1 MDEEK
6 TEGVTMGDVFRIIK
20 RRIWYILGATV
31 LFTVV
36 MVLILEFF
44 INPMLSTYSM
54 DFRLAFPAGSEDVY
68 PDGSPFFYQDIVSR
82 EFLTD
87 AKNSS
92 PSLSGVDADKMFRN
106 GDVIIEAETITE
118 EGVTTYTGTYTITV
132 EGSYFKNDDQAE
144 DFIKA
149 LANAPIASMRESA
162 KEVDYTFDSETI
174 KNLPFEERLS
184 QLADKKAELLG
195 VYDNWVN
202 VYSETY
208 LVRYSDENGTVVR
221 KLKDFRDSAAALF
234 SESVKRE
241 LENEL
246 EFGGYYWTGNDEDLE
261 TYITQLENEYLRNQD
276 EIKAQ
281 SQGQT
286 VINDRLVE
294 LITRNNNIAHWVGF
308 DYDAATGAI
317 TPNGKGTLTAENVN
331 AFDKK
336 LNDEV
341 DKLNKEAENLT
352 NVIGSVYARGTAVL
366 FEKQKVTSSGD
377 ISTIV
382 GAIGCFV
389 GGFIIAC
396 VVTYVVESN
405 RKKKSQEPSD
415 ETKSEAPETQE

>member
-6 TEGVTMGDVFRIIK
+6 TEGVTVGDVFRIIK
-20 RRIWYILGATV
+20 RRIWYVLGATV

-36 MVLILEFF
+36 MVLILEFL

-92 PSLSGVDADKMFRN
+92 PSLSSVDTDKMFRN
-106 GDVIIEAETITE
+106 GDVIVEAQTITE

-184 QLADKKAELLG
+184 MLAQEKDNLLS
-195 VYDNWVN
+195 VYDSWVN

-221 KLKDFRDSAAALF
+221 RLKDFRDRVAALY

-241 LENEL
+241 LESEL
-246 EFGGYYWTGNDEDLE
+246 QFGGYYWTGSEEDLE
-261 TYITQLENEYLRNQD
+261 AYIAQLEREYVRNQD
-276 EIKAQ
+276 AIEALSGI
-281 SQGQT
+281 SMGD
-286 VINDRLVE
+286 NDRLVE

-308 DYDAATGAI
+308 DYDAQTGTI

-331 AFDKK
+331 AFNEK
-336 LNDEV
+336 LNSEFDA
-341 DKLNKEAENLT
+341 LNEEAKNLT
-352 NVIGSVYARGTAVL
+352 NVIGSIYARGMAPL

-382 GAIGCFV
+382 GAVGCFV

-396 VVTYVVESN
+396 IVVYVIDTN
-405 RKKKSQEPSD
+405 KKKRAQEVSE
-415 ETKSEAPETQE
+415 ETEEAPKTQE

>member
-36 MVLILEFF
+36 MVLVLKFL
-44 INPMLSTYSM
+44 INPMLATYSM

-92 PSLSGVDADKMFRN
+92 PSLASVDTDKMFRN
-106 GDVIIEAETITE
+106 GDVIIEAETLTE
-118 EGVTTYTGTYTITV
+118 DGVTTYTGTYTITA
-132 EGSYFKNDDQAE
+132 EGSYFKSDDQAE

-149 LANAPIASMRESA
+149 LANAPIAAMRESA
-162 KEVDYTFDSETI
+162 KEVNYTFDSEII
-174 KNLPFEERLS
+174 KNLPFKERIDT
-184 QLADKKAELLG
+184 LAEKKADLLS
-195 VYDNWVN
+195 VYDSWVN

-208 LVRYSDENGTVVR
+208 LVRYSNENGTVVR
-221 KLKDFRDSAAALF
+221 RLKDFRDSVAVLF
-234 SESVKRE
+234 SESVKQE
-241 LENEL
+241 LESEL
-246 EFGGYYWTGNDEDLE
+246 EFGGYHWTGNDEDLE
-261 TYITQLENEYLRNQD
+261 AYIAQLENEFLRNQD

-281 SQGQT
+281 SDGQT
-286 VINDRLVE
+286 GINDRLIE
-294 LITRNNNIAHWVGF
+294 LVTRNNNIAHWVGF
-308 DYDAATGAI
+308 DYDAQTGAI
-317 TPNGKGTLTAENVN
+317 TRNDEGTLTAENVK
-331 AFDKK
+331 AFDEK

-352 NVIGSVYARGTAVL
+352 NVIGSIYARGTTVL
-366 FEKQKVTSSGD
+366 FDKQKVTSSGD

-396 VVTYVVESN
+396 VVTYVVEIN
-405 RKKKSQEPSD
+405 RKKKSQKTSDGTSEEPKT
-415 ETKSEAPETQE
+415 EE